1 MRYVRVEPVETLVR
15 AEGVLVL
22 YERELVQLSPLG
34 GEMFAACAEER
45 TLGELTEH
53 LTAVFGRPPGDPEEA
68 TRIALDRGVRGP
80 GRLEPGHRTDACPA
94 TVGACSSRL

>member
-53 LTAVFGRPPGDPEEA
+53 DPRSSGGRRDPEEA
-68 TRIALDRGVRGP
+68 TRIALESLV
-80 GRLEPGHRTDACPA
+80 
-94 TVGACSSRL
+94 SREVLREVP

>member
-68 TRIALDRGVRGP
+68 TRIALESLVAREVLREVP
-80 GRLEPGHRTDACPA
+80 
-94 TVGACSSRL
+94 